1 MAEAQKAPKMEGS
14 PGMHPEFLQACKG
27 EKPWD
32 YPKSN
37 FIYAGAIC
45 EVAPAGE
52 PLDPGRPEQETAVGL
67 QEPEVHQ

>member
-1 MAEAQKAPKMEGS
+1 MA
-14 PGMHPEFLQACKG
+14 CRG

-45 EVAPAGE
+45 ETLLLGN
-52 PLDPGRPEQETAVGL
+52 LSTQVGL
-67 QEPEVHQ
+67 NKKLLWDSKNLKFTNNDAANEFVTRVYRKGWEI